1 MEEFDNIFRENVKK
15 AFNSYNADNLADEG
29 WDSFVRAGK
38 SRKRRSLIIPLW
50 ARAASVLLIVGLATF
65 LSYRIFTRQNSRELI
80 SDNETPVM
88 KLEQPKVQSE
98 KARILTP
105 FVEPSAESE
114 PVIENKIAETRSV
127 YSESVALSEPLDMD
141 NKNILTQL
149 SHENRVPV
157 PEKVRSH
164 YTSRVSDELRKQLIP
179 EEIAMTDEISGDLI
193 AKEKKEKRFKERTF
207 MAGLS
212 GLSAQNSDKVTPAF
226 GLSAGLYLDQKL
238 SRRIS
243 VRPGLAL
250 TMQSLGFNNGSI
262 PAGITEVL
270 SMYDGTNAAYYSS
283 EGQLNMLAME
293 LPLNIVFRIADKKN
307 SAFFISAGTST
318 MIYLSQQFTAGFV
331 SECKKTS
338 YDSKVGEYFSETR
351 YSTVEVEND
360 YAALSRADIF
370 GLANFSAGY
379 SFQYSK
385 TGTLLIEPFLQV
397 PVSDLTSLNLRVR
410 YAGISMKMQ
419 FGKKPREY

>member
-1 MEEFDNIFRENVKK
+1 MKEFDNIFRENVKK

-38 SRKRRSLIIPLW
+38 GRKRRSLIIPLW
-50 ARAASVLLIVGLATF
+50 ARAASVLLMVGLATY
-65 LSYRIFTRQNSRELI
+65 LSYRIFTRQSSRELI
-80 SDNETPVM
+80 SDNEPPAIEV
-88 KLEQPKVQSE
+88 EQPKVQSE
-98 KARILTP
+98 KAGTP
-105 FVEPSAESE
+105 LIEPSAESE
-114 PVIENKIAETRSV
+114 PVIENKIAETKSV
-127 YSESVALSEPLDMD
+127 YSESIALAEPLDID
-141 NKNILTQL
+141 NENVLTLL
-149 SHENRVPV
+149 SPENRIPV

-164 YTSRVSDELRKQLIP
+164 YTPRVSDELRKQLIP
-179 EEIAMTDEISGDLI
+179 EEIAITDEISGDLI
-193 AKEKKEKRFKERTF
+193 AEEKKEKRFKERTF

-250 TMQSLGFNNGSI
+250 AMQSLGFNNGSI

-318 MIYLSQQFTAGFV
+318 MIYLRQQFTAGFV
-331 SECKKTS
+331 NECKKTS

-360 YAALSRADIF
+360 YGALSRADIF

-419 FGKKPREY
+419 FGKKSREY

>member
-50 ARAASVLLIVGLATF
+50 ARAASVLLMVGLATY
-65 LSYRIFTRQNSRELI
+65 LSYRIFTRQSSRELI

-98 KARILTP
+98 KAETP
-105 FVEPSAESE
+105 LIEPSAESE
-114 PVIENKIAETRSV
+114 FVIENKIAETGSV
-127 YSESVALSEPLDMD
+127 YSESVALAEPLDMD
-141 NKNILTQL
+141 NENILTQL
-149 SHENRVPV
+149 SQENRVPV
-157 PEKVRSH
+157 PEKIRSH
-164 YTSRVSDELRKQLIP
+164 YIPRVSDELRKQLIP

-193 AKEKKEKRFKERTF
+193 AEEKKEKRFKERTF

-250 TMQSLGFNNGSI
+250 AMQSLGFNNGSI
-262 PAGITEVL
+262 PVGITEVL

-293 LPLNIVFRIADKKN
+293 LPLNIIFRIADKKN

-410 YAGISMKMQ
+410 YAGVSMKMQ

>member
-29 WDSFVRAGK
+29 WDSFVRVGK
-38 SRKRRSLIIPLW
+38 GRKRRSLIIPLW
-50 ARAASVLLIVGLATF
+50 ARAASVLLMVGLATF

-98 KARILTP
+98 KAGTP
-105 FVEPSAESE
+105 LIEPSAESE
-114 PVIENKIAETRSV
+114 FVIENKIAETGSV
-127 YSESVALSEPLDMD
+127 YSESIALAEPLDMD
-141 NKNILTQL
+141 NENILTQL
-149 SHENRVPV
+149 SHKNRVPV
-157 PEKVRSH
+157 PEKIRSH
-164 YTSRVSDELRKQLIP
+164 YIPRVSDELRKQLIP
-179 EEIAMTDEISGDLI
+179 EEIAITDEIPGDLI
-193 AKEKKEKRFKERTF
+193 AEEKKEKHFKERTF

-250 TMQSLGFNNGSI
+250 AMQSLGFNNGSI
-262 PAGITEVL
+262 PVGITEVL

-307 SAFFISAGTST
+307 SVFFISAGTST

-410 YAGISMKMQ
+410 YAGVSMKMQ